1 MIMNDNFL
9 FSVLSAHHKKV
20 FVIHKLI
27 VFALIIL
34 AVFSAVKITNPVI
47 YSDTDRVSLVIGVMV
62 GALVGVMAMLNRIK
76 TLFKVKFVAFL
87 IIWLLLLCFNMII
100 DTLIWSIG
108 LVLIPLSLD
117 DLIFLPFWRNVWYND
132 YER

>member
-27 VFALIIL
+27 VFALIIM
-34 AVFSAVKITNPVI
+34 AVFSAIKITNPVI

>member
-1 MIMNDNFL
+1 MDNFL

-34 AVFSAVKITNPVI
+34 AVFSAIKITNPVI
-47 YSDTDRVSLVIGVMV
+47 YSDTDRVSLVIGVLV
-62 GALVGVMAMLNRIK
+62 GAMVGVMAMLNRIK

-108 LVLIPLSLD
+108 LVLIPLSID

>member
-1 MIMNDNFL
+1 MDNFL

-20 FVIHKLI
+20 YVIHKLI
-27 VFALIIL
+27 VFALIIM
-34 AVFSAVKITNPVI
+34 AVFSAIKITNPVI
-47 YSDTDRVSLVIGVMV
+47 YSDTDRVSLVIGVLV
-62 GALVGVMAMLNRIK
+62 GAMVGVMAMLNRIK

-108 LVLIPLSLD
+108 LVLIPLSID

>member
-20 FVIHKLI
+20 FVILKLI

-34 AVFSAVKITNPVI
+34 AVFSAIKITNPVI